1 MRAGRQPVETALGR
15 SWEAT
20 IKAPATTRNSDQGRR
35 EKRMKRYHI
44 IKDGQIVAAM
54 PTKEE
59 ALDYIHRHQERE
71 THYIRSEYGYI
82 YGEEIYIKYKPA

>member
-1 MRAGRQPVETALGR
+1 
-15 SWEAT
+15 
-20 IKAPATTRNSDQGRR
+20 
-35 EKRMKRYHI
+35 MKRYHI
-44 IKDGQIVAAM
+44 IRDGQLIAAM

-59 ALDYIHRHQERE
+59 AIDYIHRQQERE

>member
-1 MRAGRQPVETALGR
+1 
-15 SWEAT
+15 
-20 IKAPATTRNSDQGRR
+20 
-35 EKRMKRYHI
+35 MKRYHI
-44 IKDGQIVAAM
+44 IRDGQLIAAM

-59 ALDYIHRHQERE
+59 AIDYIRRQQDRE